1 MRQIR
6 FVALT
11 VVLCFS
17 TAASQHPMLLRHR
30 PLIHVSAAMTA
41 SQTVRVLG
49 LMVEFQEDM
58 DPRTSGTGRFL
69 TSGPAL
75 QIDPPPHDSAYFA
88 SKLLFLANYFNK
100 VSNGALDV
108 QGELFPVVVTLPDSM
123 AAYSPQGNDDVGKL
137 AALMVDGW
145 KAADAARPAFPFSS
159 YDAFIVFH
167 AGAGRD
173 IDLVQLLGFDPAP
186 HDIPSIT
193 INLQTL
199 RSFLKD
205 PLYPGVPV
213 NGGGFHITNSMILPE
228 TETRVF
234 ALGSTPD
241 TLQLGINGL
250 LAASFGSY
258 LGLPDLFDTSTGR
271 SGIGQF
277 GLMDG
282 AAIFAYQ
289 GVLPP
294 EPSAWEKILLG
305 WSTPV
310 TVDAGSVSLSVPA
323 ASGASAGPD
332 TVYKIPVSATE
343 YFLVENRSR
352 DPLGN
357 GQTLSLFR
365 NGQIEVL
372 HFGGDTAGFAFND
385 LSAIHGSLI
394 DAEDFDWALPGS
406 TLEAGYEG
414 GGILIWHIDES
425 DLAQKLSTNTLNAD
439 PHRRTVD
446 LEEADGSQDIGVPYG
461 LLEPGSGTENGW
473 PLDFWFGGNAS
484 PVYTNEFGSSTYPDS
499 RANSGFPTFVR
510 VRNFSPRGPVM
521 TALVSQ
527 GGDLVR
533 RVFRTTPIG
542 GPEHV
547 RIAVTDS
554 GLYWAGVN
562 GVSSI
567 TLTGVSRTDSANGL
581 IGLEPSVRHLAVR
594 EGVPTSLVTVS
605 DSAITVRTIA
615 DSNGDGLFDLT
626 TVSAFAPG
634 EPVTAGPII
643 ADSAGIPHAFA
654 GTQGGNLVTI
664 RLDDG
669 THHLKAI
676 APDRIAEVIAF
687 PSSGTPSIVA
697 LTPSALTDGTWTVPL
712 SAPQANVLRGVRF
725 GGSDILLVLE
735 DPLVLS
741 AYRYLVPGSFF
752 RIDLQRFPLSRT
764 LGTVRH
770 VVPTDLD
777 RDGVLDVLVAAESWL
792 LAVNE
797 RGFLLDG
804 YPVQFSTDIATEP
817 LVADVSGDGKL
828 DVIVLTTDG
837 VLHALSGNG
846 RLIRDLSLQVSG
858 VSPSTPALFRSP
870 AGDVRFAV
878 SSGNGGLDVWEIARP
893 LTDIEGQWLQERG
906 SPEKVSASMLSAGGT
921 TPLSDVFLPR
931 ERVYNWPN
939 PVYGQTTR
947 IRYYTSDPA
956 RISVTIMTL
965 AGRIVAELQG
975 TSSGG
980 ADEELS
986 WDVSGIDSGVYLAR
1000 IEAVAGGKQEAV
1012 VIKIAVVK

>member
-1 MRQIR
+1 
-6 FVALT
+6 
-11 VVLCFS
+11 
-17 TAASQHPMLLRHR
+17 
-30 PLIHVSAAMTA
+30 MT
-41 SQTVRVLG
+41 SVQTIRVLG
-49 LMVEFQEDM
+49 LMVEFQQDT
-58 DPRTSGTGRFL
+58 DSRTSGTGKFL
-69 TSGPAL
+69 AAGSSL

-88 SKLLFLANYFNK
+88 SKLLFLANYFGK
-100 VSNGALDV
+100 VSNGALNV

-123 AAYSPQGNDDVGKL
+123 AAYSPQGDDDMDKL
-137 AALMVDGW
+137 AGLMVDSW
-145 KAADAARPAFPFSS
+145 KAADAAQPGFPFSS

-167 AGAGRD
+167 AGTGRD
-173 IDLVQLLGFDPAP
+173 IDLVQVLGFDPAP
-186 HDIPSIT
+186 HDVPSIT

-234 ALGSTPD
+234 TFGSTPD

-282 AAIFAYQ
+282 AAVFAYS

-294 EPSAWEKILLG
+294 EPSAWEKIFLG
-305 WSTPV
+305 WTTPI
-310 TVDAGSVSLSVPA
+310 TLDAGSALISLPAVSATSW
-323 ASGASAGPD
+323 GMD

-343 YFLVENRSR
+343 YFLIENRSR
-352 DPLGN
+352 DPHGN

-372 HFGGDTAGFAFND
+372 HFGADTAGFAFND
-385 LSAIHGSLI
+385 LSAIHGSLV

-414 GGILIWHIDES
+414 GGILIWHIDEA
-425 DLAQKLSTNTLNAD
+425 DLALKLSTNTLNAD
-439 PHRRTVD
+439 PQRRTVD
-446 LEEADGSQDIGVPYG
+446 LEEADGSQDIGVPYD

-473 PLDFWFGGNAS
+473 PLDFWFAGNTS
-484 PVYTNEFGSSTYPDS
+484 PVYVNEFGNATYPDTK
-499 RANSGFPTFVR
+499 ANSGFPTFVR
-510 VRNFSPRGPVM
+510 VRNFSQRGPLM

-527 GGDLVR
+527 GGDLLQ
-533 RVFRTTPIG
+533 RVFRTAPIG
-542 GPEHV
+542 GSGHV

-554 GLYWAGVN
+554 GLYSAGAY
-562 GVSSI
+562 GVSSV
-567 TLTGVSRTDSANGL
+567 TLTGLSRTDSTNGL
-581 IGLEPSVRHLAVR
+581 IGLEPSVRAPAVR
-594 EGVPTSLVTVS
+594 EGLPTFLVTVS
-605 DSAITVRTIA
+605 DSTIAIRTIA
-615 DSNGDGLFDLT
+615 DSNGDGLFDMNS
-626 TVSAFAPG
+626 VSILAPG

-643 ADSAGIPHAFA
+643 ADSSGIPQAFA
-654 GTQGGNLVTI
+654 GTQGGNLVTV
-664 RLDDG
+664 RLDNG
-669 THHLKAI
+669 TYHVKAI
-676 APDRIAEVIAF
+676 APGPITELVAF
-687 PSSGTPSIVA
+687 PSSGSPSIVA
-697 LTPSALTDGTWTVPL
+697 LTPSVLTNGTWTAPL
-712 SAPQANVLRGVRF
+712 SAPQANVLSGVRF

-735 DPLVLS
+735 DSLVLS
-741 AYRYLVPGSFF
+741 GYRYLMPGSLF
-752 RIDLQRFPLSRT
+752 RIDLQQFPLGCT

-777 RDGVLDVLVAAESWL
+777 RDGVLDILVAAESCL

-797 RGFLLDG
+797 RGALLDG
-804 YPVQFSTDIATEP
+804 YPVRFSATIATEP
-817 LVADVSGDGKL
+817 LVADVSGDGML

-837 VLHALSGNG
+837 VLHTVSRDG

-858 VSPSTPALFRSP
+858 ELPSTPALFRSSGGN
-870 AGDVRFAV
+870 ARIAV
-878 SSGNGGLDVWEIARP
+878 SSGGGGLDVWEIARP

-906 SPEKVSASMLSAGGT
+906 SPEKTAASALSQTGT

-947 IRYYTSDPA
+947 IRYYTTDPA
-956 RISVTIMTL
+956 RISVKIMTL
-965 AGRIVAELQG
+965 AGTIVAVLEG

-1000 IEAVAGGKQEAV
+1000 VEAVAGGRHEAV